1 MLVAPIPL
9 ALASSAN
16 SRFQASKPAGPLPHW
31 AAFALVPRQT
41 STAMIAKILA
51 AKTVAAKV
59 AVASS
64 LLPIIP
70 TLLRRGPEQV
80 ARDRPSQKIAG
91 ADGCVGMI
99 CSVIC
104 YYPSPPDFGLIS
116 LRIPRTKSALT

>member
-31 AAFALVPRQT
+31 AAFALVPRHT

-80 ARDRPSQKIAG
+80 AEIGQAKDSRCRR
-91 ADGCVGMI
+91 
-99 CSVIC
+99 
-104 YYPSPPDFGLIS
+104 
-116 LRIPRTKSALT
+116 LRRHDLFSYLLLSFAA